1 MFEHITQS
9 VKKNLCFLGI
19 LFQAIVG
26 VGAGLAAVS
35 LYEGENLPPG
45 TRLGD
50 LAVGTK
56 TLKEIE
62 SLAKPYFHDGIESA
76 KFTLAVGDEV
86 YAIAYRD
93 VGAFLDV
100 EKTLDALA
108 AQQPENIFKRLF
120 TFLERP
126 MAVSPSIALNSD
138 LLRTEL
144 IKHIGKYEAETLR
157 EKYEVRDGQL
167 FYTPEIP
174 GVQPDYEQFALE
186 LEQRMGSFSKDSL
199 SIKLEEGPYFSFV
212 KTQKTT
218 GGSFQYL
225 VSQAQMPC
233 PSNMGAQLMALA
245 SKLDGVVIEPG
256 QSFNLKE
263 QLKGADLAGELGQD
277 GLNRTATSL
286 YQSVLSVPEI
296 KVTKRTG
303 AKKPV
308 VYAQPGLEAV
318 MEASGDN
325 LVWENATGK
334 PLMVIMSLNEGTLSL
349 SLLSTGEVKS
359 GVVYARVKDVKEPP
373 AAYTINEDLAPGE
386 SRIITP
392 GIPGATVEVERLVND
407 ERTWLYEAS
416 YEPVTAIVEK
426 AEEPIRTGS
435 K

>member
-19 LFQAIVG
+19 LFQAFVG

>member
-9 VKKNLCFLGI
+9 IKKNLCFLGI
-19 LFQAIVG
+19 LFQAFVG

-45 TRLGD
+45 TQLGD

-62 SLAKPYFHDGIESA
+62 SLAKPYFHNGIESA
-76 KFTLAVGDEV
+76 KFTLTVGDEV
-86 YAIAYRD
+86 YTIAYRD

-100 EKTLDALA
+100 EKTLDALKA
-108 AQQPENIFKRLF
+108 YQPENIFKRLF

-126 MAVSPSIALNSD
+126 MAVSPAIALNSD

-144 IKHIGKYEAETLR
+144 IKRIGKYETETLR
-157 EKYEVRDGQL
+157 EKYEVRDGQI
-167 FYTPEIP
+167 FFTPEIP
-174 GVQPDYEQFALE
+174 GVLPDYEQLARE
-186 LEQRMGSFSKDSL
+186 LEQRMSNFSNDSL
-199 SIKLEEGPYFSFV
+199 SIKLEEGPYFSLL
-212 KTQKTT
+212 KSQETT

-225 VSQAQMPC
+225 VSQTQMPY
-233 PSNMGAQLMALA
+233 PSNLGVRLMALA
-245 SKLDGVVIEPG
+245 SKLDGVVVEPG

-263 QLKGADLAGELGQD
+263 ELQGADLAGELGQD

-286 YQSVLSVPEI
+286 YQSVLCVPEI
-296 KVTKRTG
+296 TVTKRTG

-308 VYAQPGLEAV
+308 VYAEPGLEAV
-318 MEASGDN
+318 MDDSDDN
-325 LVWENATGK
+325 LAWQNATGK
-334 PLMVIMSLNEGTLSL
+334 PLMVLMSLNGDTLTL

-359 GVVYARVKDVKEPP
+359 GVVYARVKAVKEPP
-373 AAYTINEDLAPGE
+373 AAYTINENLAPGE

-392 GIPGATVEVERLVND
+392 GIPGSTVQVERLVNN

-416 YEPVTAIVEK
+416 YEPVTAVVEK
-426 AEEPIRTGS
+426 AEEPIKTGS